1 MKRFFLNLIFKLL
14 FSLAAFALVANSS
27 FALNKG
33 QIKEQRDSLSTYFT
47 GISKIVEPKN
57 IYDSYIS
64 FYRDSYIYEDKSSSQ
79 TYEKV
84 MSIAPANWKLHK
96 KDFLNYRVS
105 NSEFWIYN
113 KFNLLNSDTNY
124 ITLGSNL
131 QDYID
136 AYIFD
141 ADNKIVD
148 HFIAGDRSSYKRSDY
163 SLLFNFKLPNR
174 AEVKYP
180 IGILIKLSSYD
191 GIFEVNT
198 ANISSANEFA
208 NLFDTEVFIYAVLF
222 GITIIFI
229 FFGMSLF
236 LMIRERIYFYYALYV
251 SSAIFWF
258 LIHSGIF
265 DLFVHL
271 NLDIKYLALNISLVF
286 MLFFL
291 SLFFIR
297 FIDLKKHLPK
307 LNVYLIIYFLIV
319 LIISIV
325 FSGFQNRILFFSL
338 VFAFFI
344 VGAFLFMGICFYM
357 YQNKIN
363 PNFVKYTFFIM
374 FFVFLIFGAY
384 FVINYFFTNEV
395 IIKYGSN
402 FTISINF
409 MLITLAIGYKVQLL
423 ENESNRSEDEVSLL
437 LNREIEERTKDLVE
451 VNKRLN
457 LLSIQDELTR
467 VGNRRHYNQQIN
479 LALSQVEKNEIS
491 LGFALIDIDFFK
503 NFNDSYGHMAGD
515 KILVRIA
522 EEIKH
527 SIYNTP
533 AMVFRLG
540 GEEFG
545 VIMPNFNM
553 REIEN
558 IFTKL
563 QKNIE
568 NLRISNE
575 KAPLGVLTVSAGV
588 IFADLPVG
596 VTEENLYSAADFLLY
611 EAKKEGRNKIF
622 ISVLSDIMLDNK
634 YKN

>member
-1 MKRFFLNLIFKLL
+1 MKQNFLNLIFKFLI
-14 FSLAAFALVANSS
+14 FATGFILAANFS
-27 FALNKG
+27 FGLDKG
-33 QIKEQRDSLSTYFT
+33 SIKERETQLVTYFN
-47 GISKIVEPKN
+47 GINQIVEPKN

-64 FYRDSYIYEDKSSSQ
+64 FYRNSYIYEDKSSSQ
-79 TYEKV
+79 NYQKI
-84 MSIAPANWKLHK
+84 MSIAPSNWKIHK
-96 KDFLNYRVS
+96 KDFLNYRLS
-105 NSEFWIYN
+105 SSEFWIYN

-124 ITLGSNL
+124 LTLGSNL

-141 ADNKIVD
+141 ADNKIVE

-163 SLLFNFKLPNR
+163 SLLFNFKLPTR

-236 LMIRERIYFYYALYV
+236 LMIRERIYFYYALYT

-265 DLFVHL
+265 DLFVE
-271 NLDIKYLALNISLVF
+271 LDLGIKYLALNVSLVF

-297 FIDLKKHLPK
+297 FIDLKKHLPR
-307 LNVYLIIYFLIV
+307 LNIYLIIYLLIV
-319 LIISIV
+319 LIVSIIL
-325 FSGFQNRILFFSL
+325 SGFQNRILFFTL
-338 VFAFFI
+338 AFLFFT

-357 YQNKIN
+357 YKNKIN
-363 PNFVKYTFFIM
+363 PNFVKYTFFII
-374 FFVFLIFGAY
+374 FFVSLIFGAY
-384 FVINYFFTNEV
+384 FIINYFFTNEV
-395 IIKYGSN
+395 IIKYGAN
-402 FTISINF
+402 FTLSMNF
-409 MLITLAIGYKVQLL
+409 MLITLAIGYKVQIL
-423 ENESNRSEDEVSLL
+423 ENESNRSEDEVSLM

-479 LALSQVEKNEIS
+479 LALTQVEKNEIS

-527 SIYNTP
+527 SIYNTS

-553 REIEN
+553 REIKS

-575 KAPLGVLTVSAGV
+575 KAPLGILTVSAGV
-588 IFADLPVG
+588 VFADLPVG
-596 VTEENLYSAADFLLY
+596 VTEESLYSAADFLLY

-634 YKN
+634 YKI